1 MRPSCRESTASIGIQ
16 PKGAVPM
23 EKSGSKS
30 LHLQGRIQKDHHLTI
45 SGCRNGHGP
54 GLNGEPYALKGA
66 RTVRGGE
73 ALMRFLLHCQPVKA
87 GSTWRPCSIFAPC
100 LLYTSPSPRD

>member
-1 MRPSCRESTASIGIQ
+1 MGRPRPGLSTRSVNE
-16 PKGAVPM
+16 AVV
-23 EKSGSKS
+23 SGKHCIDWYPAQRRSSDGEIRKQIPTS
-30 LHLQGRIQKDHHLTI
+30 WGRIQKDHHLTI

-73 ALMRFLLHCQPVKA
+73 ALMRFLLH
-87 GSTWRPCSIFAPC
+87 SRWRTAFCIS
-100 LLYTSPSPRD
+100 